1 MKIVY
6 KTDTLPQVQ
15 QVSELFRSSGIKR
28 PYDDLERL
36 QRMLEHA
43 DITITA
49 WDGNQLVGLARAIT
63 DFSYCCYLSDL
74 AVQKEYQQNGIGRNL
89 IRHLRDLLGDE
100 VSLLL
105 LSAPSAIDYYPKLDF
120 ERTEK
125 AFIIPRQA

>member
-6 KTDTLPQVQ
+6 KTDTLPHVQ

-43 DITITA
+43 DVTITA
-49 WDGNQLVGLARAIT
+49 WDGYQLVGLARAIT

-105 LSAPSAIDYYPKLDF
+105 ISAPSAIDYYPKLDF